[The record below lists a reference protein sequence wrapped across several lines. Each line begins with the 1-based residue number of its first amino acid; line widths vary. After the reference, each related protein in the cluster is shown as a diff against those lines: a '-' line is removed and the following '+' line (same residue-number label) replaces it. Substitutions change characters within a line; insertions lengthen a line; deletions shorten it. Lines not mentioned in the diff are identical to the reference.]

1 MEAKTRATI
10 RDPYRA
16 EGKAELVHGEI
27 VEMPPAGD
35 DPGRASLRVAT
46 RLLNHRFPACKSR
59 TGPRD
64 GSKSWRKS
72 HGPHNREAQG
82 LGV

>member
-10 RDPYRA
+10 GDLYRA

-35 DPGRASLRVAT
+35 DPGRPCLRVA
-46 RLLNHRFPACKSR
+46 A
-59 TGPRD
+59 
-64 GSKSWRKS
+64 
-72 HGPHNREAQG
+72 
-82 LGV
+82 